1 MARPRKK
8 MLDPAWQ
15 EARKRD
21 RHKGRKGV
29 VVHLDEAVHAEWL
42 AAANSEG
49 YVSIPAWVQAVVT
62 RYIREEGSHHDQ
74 A

>member
-1 MARPRKK
+1 MARPKKK

-15 EARKRD
+15 AARKQD

-42 AAANSEG
+42 AAATAEG
-49 YVSIPAWVQAVVT
+49 YASIPSWVQAVVT
-62 RYIREEGSHHDQ
+62 RYIREEGSS
-74 A
+74 